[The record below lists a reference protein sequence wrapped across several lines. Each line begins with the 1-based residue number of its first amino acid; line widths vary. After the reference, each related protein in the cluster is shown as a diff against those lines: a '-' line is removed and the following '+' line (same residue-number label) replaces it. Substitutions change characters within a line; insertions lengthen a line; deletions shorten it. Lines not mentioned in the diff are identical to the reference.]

1 VRLEVRSRAEELM
14 ELYRVTHDG
23 QGRIGYVWAVWKDD
37 EIDGE
42 VVYQVNPAYG
52 LKVPGRLSFEGLAAW
67 IASSKKAA

>member
-1 VRLEVRSRAEELM
+1 MRLEVRSRAEELM

>member
-1 VRLEVRSRAEELM
+1 
-14 ELYRVTHDG
+14 
-23 QGRIGYVWAVWKDD
+23 VWKDD